1 MAGTHDEIKSFVT
14 EGTHRL
20 ATISTNDYG
29 YQLSARMAQTY
40 LARAVEVLES
50 KRTSD
55 REMLHDIGALKARAA
70 ALAGE
75 YAQLDAFCTDCE
87 RFKRIQ
93 TRDALEWMSKQAV
106 RLIARK
112 HLATTGYHLAYKI
125 RTFHS
130 RACSI
135 LVEE

>member
-1 MAGTHDEIKSFVT
+1 MAGAHEMIKSFVT

-40 LARAVEVLES
+40 LARALEVLES
-50 KRTSD
+50 KRTFD
-55 REMLHDIGALKARAA
+55 REMLKDIAALKAMAGDI
-70 ALAGE
+70 AGE
-75 YAQLDAFCTDCE
+75 YAQMDEFCTECE
-87 RFKRIQ
+87 RFNRIQ
-93 TRDALEWMSKQAV
+93 TQDATEWISKLAV
-106 RLIARK
+106 RLMARK
-112 HLATTGYHLAYKI
+112 YLATTGYHLAYKI